1 VPALS
6 GIEFHQRPV
15 RRLVYRIDRQDA
27 KRPAYRGLAPGSGGA
42 LHQAQ
47 EKLHGVLAQPLAL
60 AGQPLVKVA
69 VA

>member
-1 VPALS
+1 MRSA
-6 GIEFHQRPV
+6 QRIAGSTPV
-15 RRLVYRIDRQDA
+15 R
-27 KRPAYRGLAPGSGGA
+27 GGA

-47 EKLHGVLAQPLAL
+47 EKLHGMLAQPLAL